1 MAAVRTR
8 LVVSLVACAVL
19 AGCSN
24 GGSGS
29 SAASTT
35 STTFPHAFC
44 RAATRYEDELNREA
58 STDKR
63 DLAKQLPIV
72 AQLAGGAP
80 PQVRADAQT
89 FLRALQQVGHDPKL
103 RDNAAVKTAVDNVNR
118 YASNKCGFFTQQGPS
133 SGF

>member
-1 MAAVRTR
+1 MATVVAR
-8 LVVSLVACAVL
+8 LLVLLVASACV
-19 AGCSN
+19 AGCS
-24 GGSGS
+24 GAS
-29 SAASTT
+29 STT
-35 STTFPHAFC
+35 STTTTTFPKRFC
-44 RAATRYEDELNREA
+44 AAATSYENELNREA
-58 STDKR
+58 SRDKR

-89 FLRALQQVGHDPKL
+89 FLRALQQVTRDPKL